1 MRVAYY
7 AGSAMALE
15 LLLIRHAESEWNAS
29 GRWQGHGDPPLSARG
44 CEQAAQLA
52 SAMEGLP
59 VDRLLCSDLRRAVQ
73 TAQALGAALKLD
85 PEPTAVLREL
95 NVGRWTG
102 LTREEIEQSD
112 ADLLQAFLTE
122 DPLVRPGGD
131 EGETRTELRR
141 RVREAVQK
149 LVSEHPNG
157 RVAMVV
163 HLGVVRALVPGSEPD
178 HVEVTTLVEGDE

>member
-1 MRVAYY
+1 
-7 AGSAMALE
+7 MALE

-44 CEQAAQLA
+44 VEQAAELA
-52 SAMEGLP
+52 RAMEGAA

-73 TAQALGAALKLD
+73 TAQALGAALKLN

-102 LTREEIEQSD
+102 LTREEIRRSD
-112 ADLLQAFLTE
+112 GDLLEAFLTE
-122 DPLVRPGGD
+122 DPTVRPGGA
-131 EGETRTELRR
+131 EGETRNELRR
-141 RVREAVQK
+141 RVREAVKK
-149 LVSEHPNG
+149 LAAEQPQG
-157 RVAMVV
+157 RIALVV

-178 HVEVTTLVEGDE
+178 HVEVTVLVEGG